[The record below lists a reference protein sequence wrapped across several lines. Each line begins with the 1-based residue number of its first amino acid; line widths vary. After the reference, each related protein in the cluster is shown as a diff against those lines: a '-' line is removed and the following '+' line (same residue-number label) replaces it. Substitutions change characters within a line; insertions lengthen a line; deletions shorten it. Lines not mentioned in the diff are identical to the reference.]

1 MGASYGA
8 GNYAMCGRAYNPRF
22 LFSWP
27 QSKCSVM
34 GPEQLTGV
42 MDIIMREGAE
52 KAGRVINEEQAA
64 MRNAMFQKLV
74 EQQSDVYYTSGRVID
89 DGIIDPRDTRTVIG
103 LCLSIIYNSTIQ
115 GGNLFGISRM

>member
-1 MGASYGA
+1 
-8 GNYAMCGRAYNPRF
+8 MCGRAYNPRF

-52 KAGRVINEEQAA
+52 KTGRIINEEQAA

-89 DGIIDPRDTRTVIG
+89 DGIIDPRDTRTVVGI
-103 LCLSIIYNSTIQ
+103 CVSIIYNSTIQ